1 MGLLGRQISETA
13 LGGCPRPEASS
24 GVWPA
29 AQMHPTLLRLS
40 SNTGDVS
47 VDGDTY
53 SALVF
58 NCFPFCLYLALK
70 FLLFW
75 ISENSSV
82 AKTG

>member
-1 MGLLGRQISETA
+1 MGLLGGLVSETA
-13 LGGCPRPEASS
+13 LGGCQR
-24 GVWPA
+24 WWA
-29 AQMHPTLLRLS
+29 AGGSDALHTLLPPS

-58 NCFPFCLYLALK
+58 NCLPFCLYLALK